1 MQKLLEPEGWID
13 WIILLVDMIVQPLI
27 VFISWAIGYETSKL
41 SMAGTL
47 IRAAELWW
55 KWMEY
60 QVLRDS
66 ARHWILIT
74 KLMGGPFISCN
85 DPAYHVFVYAEAI
98 ERLRLLGSGLGLP
111 HKRLPRVPASKE
123 RLEAGKHL

>member
-13 WIILLVDMIVQPLI
+13 WIVLMLDMIVQPII
-27 VFISWAIGYETSKL
+27 VFVSLALGYETSTL
-41 SMAGTL
+41 SIVGMLVRAG
-47 IRAAELWW
+47 ELWW
-55 KWMEY
+55 KWAEY

-85 DPAYHVFVYAEAI
+85 DPTYHVFVYAEAI
-98 ERLRLLGSGLGLP
+98 ERLRLLSRGGGLS
-111 HKRLPRVPASKE
+111 HKSLRRVPASKE
-123 RLEAGKHL
+123 SLEAGKHL